1 MSYKGYKLLS
11 LMVEDFV
18 ELLRTDGVEYYNVH
32 PMDNMEDYRM
42 DKREKNVTVYLSSE
56 FNVDDS
62 WFINIDNVLE
72 SLSEDE
78 FRAQILKDKDKI
90 LKSYYKAE
98 EIHHDLKNNNE
109 VRTAILEIN
118 IFELDELD
126 EDYEIIY
133 QDVNLEAIA
142 EILAEVKVVD
152 LYDNFANYAGTM
164 EINQVDRM
172 FYLTN
177 KN

>member
-1 MSYKGYKLLS
+1 MDYKLLS

-42 DKREKNVTVYLSSE
+42 DKREENVTVYLSSE

-78 FRAQILKDKDKI
+78 FKAQILKDKDKI
-90 LKSYYKAE
+90 LKSYYEAE
-98 EIHHDLKNNNE
+98 EIYHDLKNNNE
-109 VRTAILEIN
+109 VRTAILESN

-142 EILAEVKVVD
+142 EILAEVNVVD
-152 LYDNFANYAGTM
+152 LYANLASYAGSM
-164 EINQVDRM
+164 EINEVDGM

>member
-1 MSYKGYKLLS
+1 MDYKLLS

-42 DKREKNVTVYLSSE
+42 DKREENVTVYLSSE

-98 EIHHDLKNNNE
+98 EIYHDLKNNNE

-126 EDYEIIY
+126 ELGEDYEVIY

-152 LYDNFANYAGTM
+152 LYDNFASYAGTM

>member
-1 MSYKGYKLLS
+1 MDYKLLS

-42 DKREKNVTVYLSSE
+42 DKREENVTVYLSSE
-56 FNVDDS
+56 FNIDDS

-78 FRAQILKDKDKI
+78 FKAQILKDKDKI
-90 LKSYYKAE
+90 LKSYYEAE
-98 EIHHDLKNNNE
+98 EIYHDFKNNNE
-109 VRTAILEIN
+109 VRTAILENHVVQLNEI
-118 IFELDELD
+118 D
-126 EDYEIIY
+126 EDDEVIY

-142 EILAEVKVVD
+142 EVFAQVHIVD
-152 LYDNFANYAGTM
+152 LYASLVGYASPMG
-164 EINQVDRM
+164 INEVDGM
-172 FYLTN
+172 FYLT
-177 KN
+177 K